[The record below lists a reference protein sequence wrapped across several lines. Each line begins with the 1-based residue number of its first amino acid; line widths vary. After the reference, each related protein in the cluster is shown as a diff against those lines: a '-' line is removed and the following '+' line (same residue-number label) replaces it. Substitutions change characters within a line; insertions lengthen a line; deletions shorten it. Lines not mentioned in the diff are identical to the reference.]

1 MNQNQKK
8 PTSKLPGVNALNE
21 FMTGMPSKRIQV
33 KKRQFIR
40 NLLKTNKNL
49 LESNNINSLS
59 LF

>member
-1 MNQNQKK
+1 M
-8 PTSKLPGVNALNE
+8 PVVNNLTD
-21 FMTGMPSKRIQV
+21 FMTGMTSKRIQV

-49 LESNNINSLS
+49 LESNNINGLS

>member
-1 MNQNQKK
+1 MNQNIKK
-8 PTSKLPGVNALNE
+8 TPSKMPVVDNLTE
-21 FMTGMPSKRIQV
+21 FMTGMSSKRIQV

>member
-1 MNQNQKK
+1 MDLNRKK
-8 PTSKLPGVNALNE
+8 TASKMPVVENLSE
-21 FMTGMPSKRIQV
+21 FMTGMSSKRIQV

-40 NLLKTNKNL
+40 NLLKTNENL

>member
-1 MNQNQKK
+1 MDLNRKK
-8 PTSKLPGVNALNE
+8 TAPRMPVVENLSE
-21 FMTGMPSKRIQV
+21 FVTGMSSKRIQV

-49 LESNNINSLS
+49 LDSNNINSLS

>member
-1 MNQNQKK
+1 MDLNRKK
-8 PTSKLPGVNALNE
+8 TASKPVVENLSE
-21 FMTGMPSKRIQV
+21 FMTGMSSKRIQV

>member
-1 MNQNQKK
+1 MNQNPKK
-8 PTSKLPGVNALNE
+8 APSKMPVVDNFTE
-21 FMTGMPSKRIQV
+21 FMTGMSSKRIQV